1 MRCDDGANRL
11 RSLAL
16 GLCLVLGLTAAPS
29 SAQAPHDPYRV
40 ERVPVDASA
49 DDAVTAREQALDNG
63 QRDGLHMLMG
73 RLTSARDAAR
83 LPDVR
88 SLSLDRL
95 VRSFD
100 VADEQVGA
108 TRYVGHINVNYDGA
122 EVERLLR
129 DAGIAYA
136 VGPFPAVVVVPA
148 LRSAE
153 GYDLWSDNPWRAAWA
168 ARADQGQLLEMRVP
182 LGDLGD
188 LSGLPPDALAQQ
200 DASAM
205 AALASRYD
213 AASGYVVAATL
224 PEELTA
230 GAPVRLEVLGP
241 DLQRV
246 GAAEVATIGEGSEPT
261 LQLEPVVAAAVRQV
275 EEAWK
280 ADKLVRADQVAA
292 LPVEVALVDFPGWL
306 QIRRHLEGIP
316 WIRRLRI
323 DELGRDHANL
333 VIEYIGDFQQLDSA
347 IADNGLRLAQE
358 NGTWRLL
365 PAGGQRELTAPSVAP
380 APLP

>member
-1 MRCDDGANRL
+1 MRCDGGATRL
-11 RSLAL
+11 KSLALAL
-16 GLCLVLGLTAAPS
+16 GLVLLLVAGPAA
-29 SAQAPHDPYRV
+29 AQTMHDPYRV

-63 QRDGLHMLMG
+63 QRDGLRMLME
-73 RLTSARDAAR
+73 RLTSARDAGR
-83 LPDVR
+83 LPDTR
-88 SLSLDRL
+88 SLSLDRV

-122 EVERLLR
+122 EVERMLR

-136 VGPFPAVVVVPA
+136 MAPFPAVVVVPA
-148 LRSAE
+148 LRGPD
-153 GYDLWSDNPWRAAWA
+153 GYDLWSDNAWRAAWA
-168 ARADQGQLLEMRVP
+168 SRADQGQLLEMRVP

-188 LSGLPPDALAQQ
+188 LSGLPPDAVTRQ

-213 AASGYVVAATL
+213 AAAGYVVAATL
-224 PEELTA
+224 PEELVA

-241 DLQRV
+241 DLQRA
-246 GAAEVATIGEGSEPT
+246 GAAEVATIGEGSEPA
-261 LQLEPVVAAAVRQV
+261 LRLEPVVAAAVAQI
-275 EEAWK
+275 EQAWK

-292 LPVEVALVDFPGWL
+292 LPVEVALVDFAGWL

-316 WIRRLRI
+316 WIQRLRI
-323 DELGRDHANL
+323 DELGRDHADL

-347 IADNGLRLAQE
+347 IAENGLRLAQE

-380 APLP
+380 APAP